1 MTFDRFLLLRD
12 DALAGLYQSWETM
25 APSAWSRAVAG
36 LDRKER
42 AVFLARRAGQ
52 TLVETGRSVGVSR
65 QRAAQIEDRARLR
78 IVFLFRSALNRP

>member
-1 MTFDRFLLLRD
+1 MSLSD
-12 DALAGLYQSWETM
+12 DLFRSWETM
-25 APSAWSRAVAG
+25 APSAWWRAVAG

-42 AVFLARRAGQ
+42 AVFLARRAGATQ
-52 TLVETGRSVGVSR
+52 ADVGRIVGVSR